1 MRYPLIFSS
10 VALLTILA
18 GCSSVDSPDSAAAKP
33 ANPSG
38 TCNAEAVQGYL
49 GQTVTPELVKQIRA
63 QAGARTARVLAP
75 SDAMTLDYNSRRL
88 NIDTDEAEVIDRI
101 TCG

>member
-1 MRYPLIFSS
+1 MRCTIISS
-10 VALLTILA
+10 SLVLLAILA
-18 GCSSVDSPDSAAAKP
+18 GCSSVDSPDTAANP
-33 ANPSG
+33 VNPSG
-38 TCNAEAVQGYL
+38 KCNADAVQSYL
-49 GQTVTPELVKQIRA
+49 GQTATPGLVKQIRQ
-63 QAGARTARVLAP
+63 QAGARTARVLRP